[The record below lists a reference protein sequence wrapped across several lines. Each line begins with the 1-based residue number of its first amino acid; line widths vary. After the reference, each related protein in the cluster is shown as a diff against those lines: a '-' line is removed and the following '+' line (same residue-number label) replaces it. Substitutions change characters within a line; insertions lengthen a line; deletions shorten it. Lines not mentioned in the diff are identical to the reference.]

1 MYFWRIHSTAMKLVY
16 QNHVLFPSICW
27 KQIKLSDSSFWQIS
41 PAPIFKSTDVP
52 ESYSILVP
60 NCNTKKSGP
69 KKQCYHLQNPIVQN
83 SRKLWNSVV
92 FLNHRECQGFIQYGV
107 IPLQIQ
113 QNKIKKYILHW
124 WKLCDFSCRSAGECE
139 KQAYELRAPYSPCK
153 PGPIKLVFQ

>member
-41 PAPIFKSTDVP
+41 PAPVFKSTDVP

-83 SRKLWNSVV
+83 PRKLWNSVV
-92 FLNHRECQGFIQYGV
+92 FLNHRKCQGFIQFGV